1 MTLLQLTIVLDV
13 VVDVSFVGAFFTV
26 IIVAAVTAIVFVI
39 VVVTDDTATILHDYG
54 DATDDDA
61 PTSIILC

>member
-26 IIVAAVTAIVFVI
+26 IIVAAVTAIV
-39 VVVTDDTATILHDYG
+39 L
-54 DATDDDA
+54 
-61 PTSIILC
+61 L